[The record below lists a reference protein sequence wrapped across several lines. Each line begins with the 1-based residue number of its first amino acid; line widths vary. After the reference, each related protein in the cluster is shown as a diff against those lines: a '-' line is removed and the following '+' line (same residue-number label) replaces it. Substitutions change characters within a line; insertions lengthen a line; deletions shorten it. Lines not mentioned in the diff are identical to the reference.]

1 MKYFLTFIVNKVKGK
16 DLLQKYMRKFKLLK
30 RMILSV
36 MTIAVTVSSIPLYTV
51 AYKSQ
56 DMRNKEKLIE
66 AYSEN
71 HDSNK
76 DLIEEIEAYFG
87 NADSIGDGKTT
98 SGNDGTTG
106 ENETTSGNNGEAEG
120 SGSTSGNETS
130 SGNNAS
136 TSGNETS
143 SENHEDTDE
152 SDPDNDELTT
162 PSWISKKPAVKLKRA
177 THDGFI
183 LSITMKNVI
192 AENQGNLYYKI
203 VAESLTQ
210 DTVSENNQ
218 QNTLNNGGSFQDDEW
233 PLKPSHIS
241 EDGKIKVY
249 YKLFEGATTEA
260 FIKVSEAGQGKEKY
274 KITVSLLQTK
284 KKQFPIEKI
293 YYPDSIEEDIS
304 NDHLFYESDG
314 SISENIVFSTISGK
328 EGKLNNVTTKVPRYE
343 TKLTLQKK
351 KNRVFLGEKDVYIG
365 DVVFSKNTTYVG
377 VEKIYLYSAPGVWD
391 TDNLPMEVDVTP
403 QGKIT
408 VNVKEDATPGIYV
421 IAALPEADEN
431 MYAIPAY
438 LQIEVARN
446 IYHIDLK
453 IPQTIYKPEGK
464 KTGFKAGITYNE
476 GYQYLAPK
484 TKKVTWTIL
493 DSKGVEIT
501 KEHLLYKIISVK
513 NGKVSIH
520 KNYTFTPGENN
531 FTLCAR
537 AADYIGNEVKAL
549 ASFEITR
556 EPLAMGETAIVKRL
570 RENTY
575 RQIDL
580 HQKSLS
586 ANDLE
591 NSRIVVLKPGTEQK
605 DILTEE
611 DFMENRFTYQSSRP
625 KEVTVDEKGNITVLK
640 VVKNVKFTV
649 KADDGSGG
657 SKVINKM
664 AVTHSPIDNIGLLVK
679 KEDYTTGSFEQIS
692 FPSQYMES
700 GTVSG
705 ANELYGI
712 KDTLLQVEVV
722 NQENGA
728 KESFSNHKLKVK
740 GGKIISKDGFGM
752 YHISM
757 TSDKLILTL
766 TNLNN
771 GDVKTYEYVN
781 KSFSYNKAVKLTTT
795 DKVSAFTHAEQ
806 TVTYT
811 LPSGETGKYE
821 YVLVTPDTTQKI
833 KNMQPNI
840 LQSLSKGSIGIPI
853 KMEGK
858 GSFDLTFE
866 QKTDEMGIYKE
877 ILPFHYRLNI
887 TFGHLNEKNQF
898 VADAKPL
905 PISLLVREP
914 MTVKTKTLSLAKQY
928 KIKSTGEG
936 VPLKLKEEGKILMLY
951 GLKDDNVKGRSNNF
965 TDLFTLEG
973 NMIRLKT
980 GSDINYT
987 KGKKYTGWIEG
998 GLYTDENGQ
1007 TGYLHPTKITIE
1019 IDRH

>member
-1 MKYFLTFIVNKVKGK
+1 MS
-16 DLLQKYMRKFKLLK
+16 KFNLLK

-76 DLIEEIEAYFG
+76 DSIEEIEAYFG
-87 NADSIGDGKTT
+87 NVDSIGDGK
-98 SGNDGTTG
+98 
-106 ENETTSGNNGEAEG
+106 TTSGNNGEAEG
-120 SGSTSGNETS
+120 SGSTSGNETA
-130 SGNNAS
+130 SGNNTS

-152 SDPDNDELTT
+152 SDSDSDELTT

-192 AENQGNLYYKI
+192 AENPGNLYYKI

-218 QNTLNNGGSFQDDEW
+218 QNTFNNGGSFQDDEW

-377 VEKIYLYSAPGVWD
+377 VENIYLYSAPGVWD

-453 IPQTIYKPEGK
+453 VPETVYKKEGK
-464 KTGFKAGITYNE
+464 KAGFKAEIIYNE
-476 GYQYLAPK
+476 GYQYLEPK
-484 TKKVTWTIL
+484 VKKVTWSIL

-501 KEHLLYKIISVK
+501 KGHPLYKMVSVK
-513 NGKVSIH
+513 NGTVSIH
-520 KNYTFTPGENN
+520 KQFTLTQEETS

-795 DKVSAFTHAEQ
+795 DKVSAFTHAKQ
-806 TVTYT
+806 TITYT
-811 LPSGETGKYE
+811 LPPEEKGKYE
-821 YVLVTPDTTQKI
+821 YVLVTLNTTQKV
-833 KNMQPNI
+833 KNIQPDI
-840 LQSLSKGSIGIPI
+840 LQSLSMDTIGTPV
-853 KMEGK
+853 KMNDRD
-858 GSFDLTFE
+858 SFDLVFE
-866 QKTDEMGIYKE
+866 QKDNEMGIYTE
-877 ILPFHYRLNI
+877 ILPFHYKLNV
-887 TFGHLNEKNQF
+887 TFGHLNENNQF
-898 VADAKPL
+898 VADTKPL
-905 PISLLVREP
+905 PISLMVKEP
-914 MTVKTKTLSLAKQY
+914 VASKTKTLTLAKQY
-928 KIKSTGEG
+928 KIKATGESI
-936 VPLKLKEEGKILMLY
+936 PLKLKEEGQILTLY
-951 GLKDDNVKGRSNNF
+951 GLTNDNIKGRSNNF
-965 TDLFTLEG
+965 TDYFTLDG
-973 NMIRLKT
+973 NTIKMKT
-980 GSDINYT
+980 GNH
-987 KGKKYTGWIEG
+987 KGPEEGKKYTGWIEG
-998 GLYTDENGQ
+998 GLYADENGQ
-1007 TGYLHPTKITIE
+1007 VGYLQPTKITVE
-1019 IDRH
+1019 VM